1 MRRAASAMASVTVG
15 SSPSGTFATMMPM
28 AKTRLT
34 EVDRPMNRPIT
45 NTTRPIATAS
55 AAITRLRAAI
65 SFCSG
70 DGGST
75 VVWVRWAILP
85 KAVCIPVAKTS
96 AFASPLVTEVPA
108 SSTLRLRSRSVSTEG
123 RASRD
128 TGRASPVT
136 VALLTR
142 TPKPSTSRQ
151 SAGTSSPAVRKMT
164 SPGTTSSD
172 ASTTVVPFRSALTWC
187 GSRRCSAAIV
197 SSARYSCQNEKAPLI
212 AITATIAAASV
223 AMP

>member
-1 MRRAASAMASVTVG
+1 MASVTVG

-34 EVDRPMNRPIT
+34 DVGQADDSADHEHDQADRDRQG
-45 NTTRPIATAS
+45 RDH
-55 AAITRLRAAI
+55 AAEAAI

-70 DGGST
+70 DGGSA
-75 VVWVRWAILP
+75 VACVRWAILP
-85 KAVCIPVAKTS
+85 NAVCIPVANTS

-108 SSTLRLRSRSVSTEG
+108 SSTLRLCSRSVSTAG

-142 TPKPSTSRQ
+142 TPKPR
-151 SAGTSSPAVRKMT
+151 
-164 SPGTTSSD
+164 
-172 ASTTVVPFRSALTWC
+172 
-187 GSRRCSAAIV
+187 
-197 SSARYSCQNEKAPLI
+197 
-212 AITATIAAASV
+212 
-223 AMP
+223 